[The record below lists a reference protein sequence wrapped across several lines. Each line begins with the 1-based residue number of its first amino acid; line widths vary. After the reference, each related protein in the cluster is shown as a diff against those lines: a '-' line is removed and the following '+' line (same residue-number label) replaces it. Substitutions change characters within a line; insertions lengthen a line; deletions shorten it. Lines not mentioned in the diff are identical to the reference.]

1 MKYILNPFSAL
12 FGSSNDRT
20 IKKMMRHVHQ
30 ANSLED
36 KLSKE
41 SDEYFKTLK
50 DILYKKYLENNKD
63 IYSILPFAFA
73 AVREASKRT
82 IGLRHFDSQMLG
94 GISLADGNIAEMKTG
109 EGKTL
114 VATLPSYL
122 NSVIGNKAI
131 LVTVNDY
138 LAKRDAEWMRPI
150 YEFLGLTV
158 GVVISNQE
166 LDEKIKSYKADVI
179 YATNNEL
186 GFDYLRDNMALSSE
200 NRVQCSLDFAVI
212 DEVDSILIDEARTPL
227 IISGPSSES
236 SEMYKQIKKFIP
248 SLTMQLREGSDEDP
262 LKDHEK
268 GHYLIDEKNRSV
280 ELTDDGY
287 ILVEELLERAGVIG
301 SSEGL
306 YSISNLKIM
315 KFVQA
320 TLRANF
326 LFKKNIHYLVRNNEV
341 LLIDEHTGRTMPGR
355 RMSEGVHQ
363 ALECKENVPIQRE
376 SQTLASTTFQ
386 NFFRLFNTLSGM
398 TGTADTEA
406 VEFKQIYKLDVII
419 IPTNVPMIREDH
431 NDLVFLT
438 KKAKYNALVEEIESI
453 RSKSAPILV
462 GTVSVESSEE
472 ISELL
477 KLKKIPHQ
485 ILNAKHHEKEAQII
499 ANAGK
504 PKMVTIATNMAGRGT
519 DIVLGGKKEDQNEVD
534 WKENNKLVLSSG
546 GLHILGTERHES
558 RRIDNQLRGRS
569 GRQGDPGYSRF
580 FLSLED
586 DLLRLFISDSRRS
599 LFEKIGMGDDHIEHK
614 MLSRGIENAQKR
626 IENKNFDAR
635 KNLLEYDDV
644 SNDQRQAIYL
654 LRNQLLEEENISE
667 SIDIL
672 IEDQFKSISNTYVPI
687 ESIEPQW
694 KTKKLDD
701 YLSESYSLH
710 TNIHQIVKDDKSLI
724 PESIGSLIIEIAKE
738 SYKNKYQAIG
748 SDRVLL
754 EKQVMLQVLDVHW
767 KEHLSEIDH
776 LRGSIGLR
784 AYAQKNPKNEFKRE
798 AYSMFENMLD
808 EINSETVRILFSL
821 QIKNHENLN
830 SLSPEQDVQDIKLQK
845 DNSPSV
851 INETANEPQP
861 VEDIKTITRN
871 EPKVGRNDIV
881 KISNG
886 KETKEIKFKKAQPLI
901 DTGDWKII

>member
-1 MKYILNPFSAL
+1 MLNPFAKI
-12 FGSSNDRT
+12 FGSSNDRV
-20 IKKMMRHVHQ
+20 IKKMMRHVID
-30 ANSLED
+30 ANNLEED
-36 KLSKE
+36 FSKKPDDYFLELKSKLKE
-41 SDEYFKTLK
+41 IY
-50 DILYKKYLENNKD
+50 IQNNKD
-63 IYSILPFAFA
+63 IYSILPTAFA

-82 IGLRHFDSQMLG
+82 LGLRHFDSQMLG
-94 GISLADGNIAEMKTG
+94 GISLAEGNIAEMKTG

-114 VATLPSYL
+114 VATLPAYL

-138 LAKRDAEWMRPI
+138 LAIRDAEWMRPI

-158 GVVISNQE
+158 GVVVSSQE
-166 LDEKIKSYKADVI
+166 FGEKTNSYQSDII

-186 GFDYLRDNMALSSE
+186 GFDYLRDNMAHSVQE
-200 NRVQCSLDFAVI
+200 RVQCSLDFAIV

-248 SLTMQLREGSDEDP
+248 KLILQDREGTEEDP
-262 LKDHEK
+262 LKEDER
-268 GHYLIDEKNRSV
+268 GHYLIDEKNRNV

-287 ILVEELLERAGVIG
+287 ILVEGLLEDSGLIG
-301 SSEGL
+301 ASEGL

-326 LFKKNIHYLVRNNEV
+326 LFKKNVHYLVRNNEV

-386 NFFRLFNTLSGM
+386 NFFRLFNNLSGM

-406 VEFKQIYKLDVII
+406 VEFQQIYGLNVII
-419 IPTNVPMIREDH
+419 IPTNVPMIRDDH

-438 KKAKYNALVEEIESI
+438 KKAKYKALVDEIESL
-453 RSKSAPILV
+453 RQKSAPILV

-472 ISELL
+472 VSSYLTA
-477 KLKKIPHQ
+477 KKISHQ
-485 ILNAKHHEKEAQII
+485 ILNAKHHEKEAEII
-499 ANAGK
+499 ANAGR
-504 PKMVTIATNMAGRGT
+504 PGMVTIATNMAGRGT
-519 DIVLGGKKEDQNEVD
+519 DIVLGGKKEDQSESE
-534 WKENNKLVLSSG
+534 WAENNEKVLLSG

-586 DLLRLFISDSRRS
+586 DLLRLFISDNRRA
-599 LFEKIGMGDDHIEHK
+599 LFDKIGMGDDHIEHR

-626 IENKNFDAR
+626 IESKNFDAR

-644 SNDQRQAIYL
+644 SNDQRQAIYS
-654 LRNQLLEEENISE
+654 LRNQLLEEADISE
-667 SIDIL
+667 TINNL
-672 IEDQFKSISNTYVPI
+672 IEDQFKIVTNSFIPV
-687 ESIEPQW
+687 ESVESQW
-694 KTKKLDD
+694 KSKELETHLLDT
-701 YLSESYSLH
+701 YSLE
-710 TNIHQIVKDDKSLI
+710 TNIAHKISEDKKLI
-724 PESIGSLIIEIAKE
+724 PESIVSLITNIAKDRYVE
-738 SYKNKYQAIG
+738 KYKDIG
-748 SDRVLL
+748 DNRLML

-767 KEHLSEIDH
+767 KEHLGEIDH
-776 LRGSIGLR
+776 LRNSIGLR
-784 AYAQKNPKNEFKRE
+784 AYAQKNPKNEFKKE
-798 AYSMFENMLD
+798 AYSMFESMLD
-808 EINSETVRILFSL
+808 EIDSGTVRILFSL
-821 QIKNHENLN
+821 QIANENDVNSLKQNDQRQEMSLEKAEIGNHQENNLN
-830 SLSPEQDVQDIKLQK
+830 NEESKFK
-845 DNSPSV
+845 
-851 INETANEPQP
+851 ETAE
-861 VEDIKTITRN
+861 TITRV
-871 EPKVGRNDIV
+871 EPKLGRNDLV

-886 KETKEIKFKKAQPLI
+886 QETKELKYKKAKPLI
-901 DTGDWKII
+901 ETGEWKII

>member
-1 MKYILNPFSAL
+1 MLNIFSNI
-12 FGSSNDRT
+12 FGSSNDR
-20 IKKMMRHVHQ
+20 ILKKMMLHVNA
-30 ANSLED
+30 ANNLED
-36 KLSKE
+36 DLSKKP
-41 SDEYFKTLK
+41 DLYFKDLK
-50 DILYKKYLENNKD
+50 NELKNSYEEHDKN
-63 IYSILPFAFA
+63 IYAILPLAFA

-82 IGLRHFDSQMLG
+82 LGLRHFDSQMLG
-94 GISLADGNIAEMKTG
+94 GISLAEGNIAEMKTG

-114 VATLPSYL
+114 VATLPAYL

-158 GVVISNQE
+158 GVVNSNQIIQ
-166 LDEKIKSYKADVI
+166 EKIAAYKCDII

-186 GFDYLRDNMALSSE
+186 GFDYLRDNMAHSVQE
-200 NRVQCSLDFAVI
+200 RVQCSLDFAIV

-236 SEMYKQIKKFIP
+236 SDLYRKIRKFIP
-248 SLTMQLREGSDEDP
+248 KLSEQAREGTEEEP
-262 LKDHEK
+262 LLEEER

-287 ILVEELLERAGVIG
+287 VLVEELLEDSEMLGD
-301 SSEGL
+301 SEGL
-306 YSISNLKIM
+306 YSVSNLQIM

-320 TLRANF
+320 TLRAHF
-326 LFKKNIHYLVRNNEV
+326 LFQKNVHYLVRNNEV

-386 NFFRLFNTLSGM
+386 NFFRLFSNLSGM

-406 VEFKQIYKLDVII
+406 IEFSQIYGLDVII
-419 IPTNVPMIREDH
+419 IPTNVPMIRNDH

-438 KKAKYNALVEEIESI
+438 KEAKYKALVEEIESL
-453 RSKSAPILV
+453 RENHAPILV

-472 ISELL
+472 VSGFL
-477 KLKKIPHQ
+477 KTKKIPHQ
-485 ILNAKHHEKEAQII
+485 ILNAKHHEKEAEVI

-504 PKMVTIATNMAGRGT
+504 PGMVTIATNMAGRGT
-519 DIVLGGKKEDQNEVD
+519 DIVLGGKKEDQDNSEWSKNNEI
-534 WKENNKLVLSSG
+534 VLNSG

-586 DLLRLFISDSRRS
+586 DLLRLFISDNRRD
-599 LFEKIGMGDDHIEHK
+599 LFERIGMGDDHIEHK

-626 IENKNFDAR
+626 IESRNFDAR

-644 SNDQRQAIYL
+644 SNDQRQAIYS
-654 LRNQLLEEENISE
+654 LRNQLLEESDISE
-667 SIDIL
+667 TIDEL
-672 IEDQFKSISNTYVPI
+672 ITQEFKRISNIYIPQ
-687 ESIEPQW
+687 ESVESQW
-694 KTKKLDD
+694 KSKDLDD
-701 YLSESYSLH
+701 YLKENYKLE
-710 TNIHQIVKDDKSLI
+710 TNIESLIVDDKKLL
-724 PESIGSLIIEIAKE
+724 PESIANIIIDKAKNI
-738 SYKNKYQAIG
+738 YKDKYQ
-748 SDRVLL
+748 SLESNRLLL
-754 EKQVMLQVLDVHW
+754 EKQIMLQVLDVHW
-767 KEHLSEIDH
+767 KEHLAEIDH

-784 AYAQKNPKNEFKRE
+784 AYAQKNPKNEFKQE
-798 AYSMFENMLD
+798 AYSMFESMLD
-808 EINSETVRILFSL
+808 EIDSETIRILFVIEFASEE
-821 QIKNHENLN
+821 IVENLKRDSKKQEVVLEKPEAITEDLQTN
-830 SLSPEQDVQDIKLQK
+830 QPSPISEEKYD
-845 DNSPSV
+845 
-851 INETANEPQP
+851 PQT
-861 VEDIKTITRN
+861 VTRN
-871 EPKVGRNDIV
+871 EPKYGRNEIV
-881 KISNG
+881 KITNG
-886 KETKEIKFKKAQPLI
+886 QETKDLKYKKAQSLI
-901 DTGDWKII
+901 ESGEWRIL